1 MCGYGN
7 QDDIYEINYLEP
19 GSEYLPGRRNRNGKY
34 LAMLVIKLLCGVQE
48 LSLYANMYDVSDM
61 KI

>member
-1 MCGYGN
+1 MY
-7 QDDIYEINYLEP
+7 YLEP